1 MMDYGMGWG
10 GMGWGLGWLGMVL
23 VWVVPLILIFV
34 GIKYLFS
41 EGGFGS
47 GHAARGHQPQTK
59 SALAVLEERY
69 AKGEIGREEFLQK
82 RDDLLEK

>member
-34 GIKYLFS
+34 GFKYLFS

-47 GHAARGHQPQTK
+47 GHAASRHQPQAK

-82 RDDLLEK
+82 RGDLLEK